1 MNNIL
6 FLGSYTILVIV
17 MDEKIFD
24 KVEEKTNVKREDII
38 NLAKSI
44 QGKDINNERNL
55 RKLIQD
61 VAKLAGKTVSK
72 EKEEKIIKAV
82 KKDQVKDGLNKML

>member
-1 MNNIL
+1 
-6 FLGSYTILVIV
+6 
-17 MDEKIFD
+17 MDDKIFD

-38 NLAKSI
+38 SLAKSI
-44 QGKDINNERNL
+44 QGKDMNNERNL

-82 KKDQVKDGLNKML
+82 KKDQVKDNINKMI

>member
-1 MNNIL
+1 
-6 FLGSYTILVIV
+6 

-44 QGKDINNERNL
+44 QGKDMNNERNL

-82 KKDQVKDGLNKML
+82 KKDQIKDGLNKML

>member
-1 MNNIL
+1 
-6 FLGSYTILVIV
+6 

-24 KVEEKTNVKREDII
+24 TVEEKTNVKREDII

-44 QGKDINNERNL
+44 QGKDMNNERNL

>member
-1 MNNIL
+1 M

-44 QGKDINNERNL
+44 QGKDMNNERNL

-82 KKDQVKDGLNKML
+82 KTDQVKDGLNKML

>member
-1 MNNIL
+1 
-6 FLGSYTILVIV
+6 

-38 NLAKSI
+38 SLAKSI
-44 QGKDINNERNL
+44 QGKDMNNEKNL

-61 VAKLAGKTVSK
+61 VAKLAGKPVSK

-82 KKDQVKDGLNKML
+82 KKDQVKDNLNKML

>member
-1 MNNIL
+1 
-6 FLGSYTILVIV
+6 

-38 NLAKSI
+38 SLAKSI
-44 QGKDINNERNL
+44 QGKDMNNERNL

-61 VAKLAGKTVSK
+61 VAKLAGKKVSK

-82 KKDQVKDGLNKML
+82 KKDKVPKNFDSII

>member
-1 MNNIL
+1 
-6 FLGSYTILVIV
+6 

-24 KVEEKTNVKREDII
+24 RVEEKTNVKREDILS
-38 NLAKSI
+38 LAKSI
-44 QGKDINNERNL
+44 QGKDMNNEKNL

-61 VAKLAGKTVSK
+61 VARLAGKNVSK

-82 KKDQVKDGLNKML
+82 KKDQVKENLNKML

>member
-1 MNNIL
+1 
-6 FLGSYTILVIV
+6 

-38 NLAKSI
+38 SLAKSI
-44 QGKDINNERNL
+44 QGKDMNNERNL

-61 VAKLAGKTVSK
+61 VAKLAGKKVSK

-82 KKDQVKDGLNKML
+82 KKDQVKDNLNKML

>member
-1 MNNIL
+1 
-6 FLGSYTILVIV
+6 

-44 QGKDINNERNL
+44 QGKDMNNERNL

-61 VAKLAGKTVSK
+61 LAKLAGKTVSK

>member
-1 MNNIL
+1 
-6 FLGSYTILVIV
+6 

-38 NLAKSI
+38 SLAKSI
-44 QGKDINNERNL
+44 QGLDMNNERNL
-55 RKLIQD
+55 RRLIQD
-61 VAKLAGKTVSK
+61 VARLAGKSVSK

-82 KKDQVKDGLNKML
+82 QKDQVKDNLNKML

>member
-1 MNNIL
+1 
-6 FLGSYTILVIV
+6 

-44 QGKDINNERNL
+44 QGKDMNNERNL
-55 RKLIQD
+55 RKL
-61 VAKLAGKTVSK
+61 SC
-72 EKEEKIIKAV
+72 
-82 KKDQVKDGLNKML
+82 KKRPS